1 MFSFFGMGTT
11 NYSQTADKLLIKVD
25 DSITILQSI
34 VNSNNK
40 NVTSLR
46 TKFNK
51 ADSNLKSIKTQV
63 DSLEQQFRKTIG
75 NKNPSINKLPNS
87 AKNYISSNGKKYV
100 IRTVPT
106 IKYMQK
112 ILTNFKSLRTADNAV
127 KAKNAANAKAINNAR
142 AKAAANA
149 ARAKTAANAK
159 IATNAKT
166 ISNAAKAKT
175 AANAKSISN
184 AAAASAKV
192 ISNASEINRIKKGA
206 SSMLNSAAI
215 TRRRINVARTVSSVL
230 GTKPGIEL
238 QPITKGPNT
247 PNYGGL

>member
-25 DSITILQSI
+25 DSITILKSI
-34 VNSNNK
+34 VDSNNK

-46 TKFNK
+46 TKFNM
-51 ADSNLKSIKTQV
+51 ADNNLKSIKTQV
-63 DSLEQQFRKTIG
+63 DKLEQQFRKTISD
-75 NKNPSINKLPNS
+75 KNPSINKLPIS
-87 AKNYISSNGKKYV
+87 AKNYISSNGTKY
-100 IRTVPT
+100 IIHTLPT

-127 KAKNAANAKAINNAR
+127 KAKTAANAKAINNAR
-142 AKAAANA
+142 AKAD
-149 ARAKTAANAK
+149 ANAK
-159 IATNAKT
+159 AV
-166 ISNAAKAKT
+166 SNAAKAK
-175 AANAKSISN
+175 ADANAKAVSN

-192 ISNASEINRIKKGA
+192 ISNAAEINRIKKGA

-230 GTKPGIEL
+230 GTKPVLEL
-238 QPITKGPNT
+238 QPISKGPNT